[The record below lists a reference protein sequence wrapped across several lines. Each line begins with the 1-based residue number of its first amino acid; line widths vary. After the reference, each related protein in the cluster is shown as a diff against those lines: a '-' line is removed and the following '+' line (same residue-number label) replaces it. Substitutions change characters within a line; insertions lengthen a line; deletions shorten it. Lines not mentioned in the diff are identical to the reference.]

1 MVIFLDI
8 QLMNYEENNE
18 IILICH
24 TREQYSKAQHRATQ
38 YKQSRDDINENIH
51 SLKYMPVICQLIQE
65 KIARLTKSI
74 LPYPMKLNV
83 KDHSGKKGDRIYDS

>member
-38 YKQSRDDINENIH
+38 YKQSRDDINEIIL
-51 SLKYMPVICQLIQE
+51 SLKYIPLICQLLEE

-83 KDHSGKKGDRIYDS
+83 KDLSGKK